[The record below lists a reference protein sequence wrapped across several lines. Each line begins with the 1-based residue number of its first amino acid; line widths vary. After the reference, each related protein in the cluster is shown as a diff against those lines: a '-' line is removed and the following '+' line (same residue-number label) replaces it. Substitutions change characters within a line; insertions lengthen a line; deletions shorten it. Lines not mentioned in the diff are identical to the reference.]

1 MDRKPKILV
10 VDDEPHIV
18 RAIEYS
24 LEKEGY
30 DIVTAYNGEE
40 ALAKVKELKPDLV
53 LSDVMM
59 PKKNGLEVC
68 KILKE
73 DKNTQFI
80 PVVIVTALK
89 EHDERIKGIE
99 AGADDFL
106 TKPIDQR
113 ELLIRVKSLLRMK
126 YLHDQLQQ
134 SYEDLRR
141 LEQFK
146 EDLAGMVV
154 HDIRNILMGI
164 QGSLELVASEDKQ
177 LNPEQREDLTRA
189 QVSSTRL
196 LQMTSNLIDISKMEE
211 DKLPLKIEEVN
222 LEQIVS
228 KCVENLK
235 YLAEIDRKKINVKI
249 DLDKSRVVR
258 ADHELTERVITN
270 LLSNALKYTGE
281 NGEVTIQ
288 ATIQKPQAANQ
299 KSKGLQDRTRDLEHG
314 FVEISISDTGLGI
327 PPEFHQ
333 KIFEKFAQIEAKKGR
348 FRSGKGLGL
357 TFCKMAVEAHGGK
370 IWVESESGKGSK
382 FSFTLPL

>member
-177 LNPEQREDLTRA
+177 LNPEQKEDLTRA

-249 DLDKSRVVR
+249 NLDKSKVVR
-258 ADHELTERVITN
+258 ADCELIERVITN
-270 LLSNALKYTGE
+270 LLSNALKYNSE

-299 KSKGLQDRTRDLEHG
+299 KSKGLQGRTSDLKHG
-314 FVEISISDTGLGI
+314 FVEISVSDTGLGI
-327 PPEFHQ
+327 PSEFHQ
-333 KIFEKFAQIEAKKGR
+333 KIFEKFAQVEVKKGGI
-348 FRSGKGLGL
+348 RSGKGLGL
-357 TFCKMAVEAHGGK
+357 TFCKMAVETHGGK